1 MVVVEELLE
10 DVHRL
15 VDVGVPVDDHL
26 GVGHGFPPPVG
37 TPSLV
42 GCAKMSIP
50 KWRRDEGD
58 DVADR
63 FTTLVEGLLFPESPR
78 WHDGRLWLSEKRA
91 GRVLA
96 VSPHA
101 PADVETIAHVDGEP
115 GGLGWRPDG
124 TLLVVS
130 MRTRSVVA
138 VDAAGAIST
147 VADLSSL
154 TTGRCNDMVV
164 DGTGAAYVGDF
175 GYDLAAG
182 AAPQPGV
189 LVLVPV
195 DGAPSRRG
203 RRPPLPER
211 LRGHTGWNDARRRRV
226 GGQPTHR
233 VRRGGRRQPE
243 RAARVRRSRRR
254 RARRHRPRRRGR
266 GVGGRSARQRRRARR
281 RRRARCSNGSPPRR
295 APSPASSAAPTGAR
309 CTSARTTPRRRP
321 RPPPPQS
328 AASRPPPSTSR
339 PPPDARPI
347 GASDDRTVMLATRSG
362 CGLRSCGGSGRR
374 CPTST
379 CAWRRRRS
387 RAPRRGSP
395 PGSPGTCTGRAGS
408 RTGTSARRRRRCR

>member
-1 MVVVEELLE
+1 
-10 DVHRL
+10 
-15 VDVGVPVDDHL
+15 
-26 GVGHGFPPPVG
+26 
-37 TPSLV
+37 
-42 GCAKMSIP
+42 MSIP

-115 GGLGWRPDG
+115 GGLGWRHDC

-138 VDAAGAIST
+138 IDAAGAIST

-195 DGAPSRRG
+195 EGRTMPSWPMTSTSRTAAWSHRMERRSSSPSRRPIDSP
-203 RRPPLPER
+203 RS
-211 LRGHTGWNDARRRRV
+211 TWW
-226 GGQPTHR
+226 PT
-233 VRRGGRRQPE
+233 
-243 RAARVRRSRRR
+243 AA
-254 RARRHRPRRRGR
+254 
-266 GVGGRSARQRRRARR
+266 
-281 RRRARCSNGSPPRR
+281 
-295 APSPASSAAPTGAR
+295 
-309 CTSARTTPRRRP
+309 
-321 RPPPPQS
+321 
-328 AASRPPPSTSR
+328 
-339 PPPDARPI
+339 
-347 GASDDRTVMLATRSG
+347 
-362 CGLRSCGGSGRR
+362 
-374 CPTST
+374 
-379 CAWRRRRS
+379 
-387 RAPRRGSP
+387 
-395 PGSPGTCTGRAGS
+395 
-408 RTGTSARRRRRCR
+408 